1 MKYVKEVSNP
11 EYGEPKVD
19 FSTRRNVKRDLM
31 VPTPTTIHT
40 GHCSKQYPSMHNI
53 VRFPQ
58 LYSDSSQTP

>member
-40 GHCSKQYPSMHNI
+40 GHCSKQNPSMHNI
-53 VRFPQ
+53 Q
-58 LYSDSSQTP
+58 